1 MQLKI
6 LPQGPGIYHDFCRP
20 GSCTPT
26 CYHPLQQQ
34 WSPPQTKTAHDL
46 RSMPDPNDCPL
57 IMWAALIALPAL
69 AHPADGRT
77 DFSGV

>member
-6 LPQGPGIYHDFCRP
+6 LPQGPGIYHNFCRP
-20 GSCTPT
+20 SSCTST
-26 CYHPLQQQ
+26 WYHPPNSSGL
-34 WSPPQTKTAHDL
+34 PHKAKTAHDL

-69 AHPADGRT
+69 AHPADCRT
-77 DFSGV
+77 DFSEV